1 MMNYWTNE
9 DIEAILVQ
17 LNKQNLPFK
26 EYAFCALGE
35 GLSLLGSGAS
45 ANVYEAV
52 TKDKKKTEAAIKVIG
67 FGNRHLDSLE
77 FLSSVVAQQ
86 ELGLYEDH
94 IVRIGSSIELRVWI
108 EGEHDVIKAEEIHSY
123 EETEPEGNCL
133 HLQFILMEKLSP
145 ILRTN
150 RFKHKLIPDKLERYD
165 EKEILKLAYEIGT
178 AINSAHQKNL
188 IHRDIKLENIFFD
201 PESEHYKLGDF
212 GIARTTDD
220 GMASTVAFTKGYGA
234 PEVVGTLEDKYDY
247 TADIY
252 SFGMMLYVLLNEI
265 RFPESENYHPNVCQY
280 VQGYIPPD
288 PINGSDELVRI
299 VQKMISF
306 DPDDRY
312 QSMKEVLKEFGKLQ
326 YGHRIIYQREH
337 KSTLLVIGTAFAVM
351 GAVVCELSF
360 IQGIKLTVSI
370 GEYIFWGLCFSR
382 GVLLIYKKETGFI
395 STLIFG
401 VGIYLLIISGF
412 SWWRLLF
419 LILIAVNRE
428 IVVGILGGSA
438 IIIANLTYLIMS
450 TASLSVSEFPEY
462 RWMAVLLLSLAGV
475 LLMGYDLLGEST
487 ENIAKEHF
495 RKNIFWVHV
504 TVFYMTVALFGWSIV
519 FSNSNSL
526 NIYQRLLGT
535 ENVNWILSWNP
546 GLVGICGAGFCIIW
560 MIREWFLI
568 FIEKKRFSSE
578 RLSHWIGLTGS
589 VKIR

>member
-17 LNKQNLPFK
+17 LNHQNLPFK
-26 EYAFCALGE
+26 EYEFSALGE

-52 TKDKKKTEAAIKVIG
+52 TKNKKKTEAAIKVIG
-67 FGNRHLDSLE
+67 FGNRHVDSLA
-77 FLSSVVAQQ
+77 FLSSVVAQM
-86 ELGLYEDH
+86 ELGFYENN
-94 IVRIGSSIELRVWI
+94 IVKIYDSIELRVWI
-108 EGEHDVIKAEEIHSY
+108 GGKHDVVKAEEIHSY

-145 ILRTN
+145 VFSKN
-150 RFKHKLIPDKLERYD
+150 RFQHKLIPDKLERYD

-178 AINSAHQKNL
+178 AINRAHKENL
-188 IHRDIKLENIFFD
+188 IHRDIKLENIFYE
-201 PESEHYKLGDF
+201 PKGEHYKLGDF

-234 PEVVGTLEDKYDY
+234 PEVVGTLEDKYDC

-288 PINGSDELVRI
+288 PINGSDELVCI

-312 QSMKEVLKEFGKLQ
+312 QSMEEVLKEFDKLQ
-326 YGHRIIYQREH
+326 YGHRITYQREH
-337 KSTLLVIGTAFAVM
+337 KSTLLVIGSAFALM
-351 GAVVCELSF
+351 GVSVWKLSF
-360 IQGIKLTVSI
+360 MQDLKLDFDLW
-370 GEYIFWGLCFSR
+370 EYIFWGLCISR
-382 GVLLIYKKETGFI
+382 GVLLIYKKETGFIITFI

-412 SWWRLLF
+412 SWWRLLL

-428 IVVGILGGSA
+428 ILVGILGGSA
-438 IIIANLTYLIMS
+438 IIIANVTYLIMS
-450 TASLSVSEFPEY
+450 SASLSVSEFSEY

-475 LLMGYDLLGEST
+475 LLLGYDFLGESP
-487 ENIAKEHF
+487 EDIAKVYF
-495 RKNIFWVHV
+495 RKNIFWIHV
-504 TVFYMTVALFGWSIV
+504 TVYYMILALFGWGIAISD
-519 FSNSNSL
+519 SNPFDL
-526 NIYQRLLGT
+526 YQSLLGT
-535 ENVNWILSWNP
+535 RNINWILSWNP
-546 GLVGICGAGFCIIW
+546 ALVGICGAGFCVSW
-560 MIREWFLI
+560 MIREWFLV
-568 FIEKKRFSSE
+568 FIEKKQNARFF
-578 RLSHWIGLTGS
+578 
-589 VKIR
+589 

>member
-9 DIEAILVQ
+9 DVEAILVQ
-17 LNKQNLPFK
+17 LNHLNLPFK
-26 EYAFCALGE
+26 KYEFSALGD

-52 TKDKKKTEAAIKVIG
+52 TKDKKKTVAAIKVIG
-67 FGNRHLDSLE
+67 FGSKNVGSESFRH
-77 FLSSVVAQQ
+77 SVEVQKK
-86 ELGLYEDH
+86 LGRFENN
-94 IVRIGSSIELRVWI
+94 IVKIRDAIELRVWI
-108 EGEHDVIKAEEIHSY
+108 EGEHDVVKVEKIGFFD
-123 EETEPEGNCL
+123 ETEPEGHFL

-145 ILRTN
+145 VLRTN
-150 RFKHKLIPDKLERYD
+150 RFQHKLISDKLERYD

-178 AINSAHQKNL
+178 AINRAHKENL
-188 IHRDIKLENIFFD
+188 IHRDIKLENIFYE
-201 PESEHYKLGDF
+201 PKGGHYKLGDF

-299 VQKMISF
+299 VQKMIRF

-312 QSMKEVLKEFGKLQ
+312 QSMEDVLDEFDKLQ

-337 KSTLLVIGTAFAVM
+337 KSTLLAIGTAFTLM
-351 GAVVCELSF
+351 GTATWKLSF
-360 IQGIKLTVSI
+360 MQGLKLDFSI
-370 GEYIFWGLCFSR
+370 WEYLFWGLCISR

-395 STLIFG
+395 STSIFG

-412 SWWRLLF
+412 SWWRLLLLLF
-419 LILIAVNRE
+419 IAVNRE
-428 IVVGILGGSA
+428 MLVGILGGSA
-438 IIIANLTYLIMS
+438 IIIANITYLIMS
-450 TASLSVSEFPEY
+450 TASLSVSEFSEF

-475 LLMGYDLLGEST
+475 LLGGHFLLGESM
-487 ENIAKEHF
+487 EDIAKVYF
-495 RKNIFWVHV
+495 RKNIFWIYVSLY
-504 TVFYMTVALFGWSIV
+504 YMILALFGWGIAVSDR
-519 FSNSNSL
+519 NPYDL
-526 NIYQRLLGT
+526 YQRLLGT
-535 ENVNWILSWNP
+535 EKINWILSWNP
-546 GLVGICGAGFCIIW
+546 ALVGICGVVFCVSW
-560 MIREWFLI
+560 MVREWILV
-568 FIEKKRFSSE
+568 FIKKKRAF
-578 RLSHWIGLTGS
+578 I
-589 VKIR
+589 KK

>member
-1 MMNYWTNE
+1 MKSFWTNE
-9 DIEAILVQ
+9 DMEAILVQ

-26 EYAFCALGE
+26 EYEFSALGE

-45 ANVYEAV
+45 ANVYEVV
-52 TKDKKKTEAAIKVIG
+52 TKDENKTEAAIKVIG
-67 FGNRHLDSLE
+67 FGSRHVDYLA
-77 FLSSVVAQQ
+77 FISSVVAQM
-86 ELGLYEDH
+86 ELGIYENH
-94 IVRIGSSIELRVWI
+94 VVKIHGAIELRVWI
-108 EGEHDVIKAEEIHSY
+108 EGEHDVVKVEEIDSY
-123 EETEPEGNCL
+123 EEAEPEGNCL

-145 ILRTN
+145 VLRTN
-150 RFKHKLIPDKLERYD
+150 RFKHKLMPDKLERYD
-165 EKEILKLAYEIGT
+165 EKEILKLANEIGT
-178 AINSAHQKNL
+178 AINRAHQKKL

-201 PESEHYKLGDF
+201 SNGGHYKLCDF

-288 PINGSDELVRI
+288 PVNGSDELVRI

-337 KSTLLVIGTAFAVM
+337 KSTLLVIGTAFALM
-351 GAVVCELSF
+351 GAAVWKLSF
-360 IQGIKLTVSI
+360 MQGLKLDFSI
-370 GEYIFWGLCFSR
+370 WEYIFWGLCISR
-382 GVLLIYKKETGFI
+382 GVLLIYKKETRLI
-395 STLIFG
+395 STSMFC
-401 VGIYLLIISGF
+401 VGIYLLIVSGF

-428 IVVGILGGSA
+428 KFIGILGGSA
-438 IIIANLTYLIMS
+438 VIIANITYLFMS
-450 TASLSVSEFPEY
+450 TASLSVSEFSEY
-462 RWMAVLLLSLAGV
+462 RWVAVLLLSLAGV
-475 LLMGYDLLGEST
+475 LLEGYALLGEVD
-487 ENIAKEHF
+487 IAQVYFK
-495 RKNIFWVHV
+495 KNVFWIYV
-504 TVFYMTVALFGWSIV
+504 TVFYTILAFTERSIAASRGPSFLF
-519 FSNSNSL
+519 
-526 NIYQRLLGT
+526 YHRLLGT
-535 ENVNWILSWNP
+535 ENSNWILSWNP
-546 GLVGICGAGFCIIW
+546 KMVGICGAGFCVGW

-568 FIEKKRFSSE
+568 FIEKKRG
-578 RLSHWIGLTGS
+578 I
-589 VKIR
+589 